1 MIKDWKQFVFVYG
14 ALSAVSFGGSALA
27 TYLISKQKTQ
37 TIIKTIQ
44 LECQVKDVE
53 E

>member
-1 MIKDWKQFVFVYG
+1 MKIDFKQFVFVYG
-14 ALSAVSFGGSALA
+14 TLTLVSFGGSALA

-37 TIIKTIQ
+37 TIIKTIE
-44 LECQVKDVE
+44 LECQVKEVE